1 MRALGLAL
9 AAASG
14 IFDMGPE
21 GGLKL
26 KLLRYIVWFAPVDL
40 PGD

>member
-1 MRALGLAL
+1 MHALGLAL

-14 IFDMGPE
+14 ILDMGPE

-26 KLLRYIVWFAPVDL
+26 KLLAYIVALAPVDL